1 MKRIIDFYLKE
12 WKISPYRKPLLL
24 RGARQVGKT
33 YAVQQLGKSFDNILE
48 VNFEADDQ
56 FKSIFDHDLDPH
68 RIVRDLALHLGT
80 TITPGKT
87 LIFLDEIQTVPRAL
101 TALRYFYEKFPEQHI
116 IAAGSLLDFA
126 LKEVG
131 IPVGR
136 VSSLYVH
143 PLSFFEFLCATK
155 QTILAKAI
163 LNSSLDNPFSE
174 TIHEKLL
181 TLVGHYLAIG
191 GMPEAV
197 DRWANYQDP
206 QACVEIHRAL
216 IDTYRQDFNKYANK
230 FQLLYINL
238 VFNAV
243 PRQIGSKFKYS
254 LIEGDY
260 RKRELAPCLDLLCI
274 AGIAHT
280 ICHSAG
286 NGVPLGAEAD
296 LSDYKTIFLDVALCQ
311 TVLGLN
317 LKGWFL
323 HPHQEFI
330 NKSPLVEA
338 FIGQEL
344 LAHAHPTQKSNL
356 FYWRRNTKGSE
367 AEVDY
372 LMQENGQIIPLEVK
386 SGTGSTLKSMRM
398 FLDSHPQS
406 PYGIRFSTNNY
417 SQHEKI
423 MSWPLYAIAGALL
436 QNQPETRASYE
447 SLF

>member
-1 MKRIIDFYLKE
+1 MKRVIDFYLKE

-33 YAVQQLGKSFDNILE
+33 YAIQQLGKSFDNILE
-48 VNFEADDQ
+48 VNFETDDQ
-56 FKSIFDHDLDPH
+56 FKNIFDHDLDPH
-68 RIVRDLALHLGT
+68 RIARDLALHLGT
-80 TITPGKT
+80 TITPGST

-143 PLSFFEFLCATK
+143 PLSFFEFLCATNH
-155 QTILAKAI
+155 TVLAQAI
-163 LNSSLDNPFSE
+163 LESSLDNPFSQ

-191 GMPEAV
+191 GMPEAIA
-197 DRWANYQDP
+197 RWASNQDP
-206 QACVEIHRAL
+206 QACVEVHRAL

-230 FQLLYINL
+230 FQLNYINL

-260 RKRELAPCLDLLCI
+260 RKRELAPCLDLLCT

-296 LSDYKTIFLDVALCQ
+296 LSDYKTLFLDVALCQ

-323 HPHQEFI
+323 QPQQEFI
-330 NKSPLVEA
+330 NKGPLVEA

-356 FYWRRNTKGSE
+356 YYWRRNTKGSE

-372 LMQENGQIIPLEVK
+372 LMQDNGQIIPIEVK
-386 SGTGSTLKSMRM
+386 SGMGSTLKSMRM

-436 QNQPETRASYE
+436 KSQPETRASYE
-447 SLF
+447 SIL